1 MEKQF
6 SISGI
11 IVDVVKEKLF
21 RGILEVDAGR
31 IKSVIRSDK
40 VDNQFIIPG
49 FIDAH
54 IHIESSMLV
63 PSEFARLAV
72 VHGTVAT
79 VSDPHEIAN
88 VLGIEGID
96 FMIRNGN
103 QVPFKY
109 YFGAPSCVP
118 ATRFESS
125 GYSIGP
131 AEIEELLMRHEIK
144 YLSEMMNFPG
154 VLYKN
159 EEVMAKLAVAKKYQK
174 PVDGHAPG
182 LTGKEARLYIE
193 AGITTDHECFTL
205 SEALDKIN
213 MGMKILIREGS
224 AAKNFEAL
232 VPLVGSH
239 PEKVMLC
246 SDDKHPDDLIHGHIN
261 HLVRRAIRLGY
272 DPVKVIKTCT
282 LNPVRHYKLD
292 VGMIQPGDPA
302 DFVILD
308 DLQEVNV
315 KETYI
320 NGNKVAEKGVS
331 LIKSASVS
339 PINQFKALKI
349 KNEAL
354 RVKAGSDYI
363 KVMKAFDGQLITEKL
378 IVKAKIH
385 NDQLVSDPENDICKI
400 VVMNRYQMSPV
411 VVGFVNGFEIKE
423 GAIASTVAHDSHNI
437 IAVGVLDEDI
447 VAAINLLVDSKGGIA
462 LANKGKVQHLPL
474 PVAGLMSDM
483 DGYAVA
489 DAYSKIN
496 NAAREL
502 GSRLHSPFMTLSF
515 MALLV
520 IPELKISDLGLF
532 DGNKFELTSLFTN

>member
-1 MEKQF
+1 
-6 SISGI
+6 
-11 IVDVVKEKLF
+11 
-21 RGILEVDAGR
+21 
-31 IKSVIRSDK
+31 
-40 VDNQFIIPG
+40 
-49 FIDAH
+49 
-54 IHIESSMLV
+54 
-63 PSEFARLAV
+63 
-72 VHGTVAT
+72 
-79 VSDPHEIAN
+79 
-88 VLGIEGID
+88 
-96 FMIRNGN
+96 
-103 QVPFKY
+103 
-109 YFGAPSCVP
+109 
-118 ATRFESS
+118 
-125 GYSIGP
+125 
-131 AEIEELLMRHEIK
+131 MRREIK

-182 LTGKEARLYIE
+182 LSGKEARLYIE

-447 VAAINLLVDSKGGIA
+447 VAAINLMVDSKGGIA